1 MYNLTGIEL
10 SRQSR
15 EEIAREVEN
24 HRLARGLRA
33 ARSGMVAGNGSA
45 LLARVFARFP
55 RKGQIAE
62 C

>member
-10 SRQSR
+10 SRQHR
-15 EEIAREVEN
+15 EEIAWEVEDY
-24 HRLARGLRA
+24 RLARQLRT
-33 ARSGMVAGNGSA
+33 ARSRMVAGNGSA
-45 LLARVFARFP
+45 LLSRVFAWSP